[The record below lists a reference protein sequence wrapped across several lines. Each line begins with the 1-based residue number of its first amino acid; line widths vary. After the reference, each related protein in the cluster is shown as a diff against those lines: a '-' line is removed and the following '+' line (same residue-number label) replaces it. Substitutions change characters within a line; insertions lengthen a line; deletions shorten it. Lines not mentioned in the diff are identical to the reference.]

1 MIQMNIHEVTMTSY
15 LQCIFMIQMNIHAV
29 NVTSNSSN
37 GIAETS
43 VQRLF

>member
-1 MIQMNIHEVTMTSY
+1 MIQMNIHE
-15 LQCIFMIQMNIHAV
+15 V

-43 VQRLF
+43 VQRLSKKIYGTKAKLK